1 MGILRRILGESGLSG
16 TNQIIKPGQIL
27 FKFGD
32 QSDGMYIVRRGE
44 VCVYLEQEGKELV
57 LAKIGAGGMIGE
69 MSLFDQQ
76 PRSASVKAK
85 TEVEV
90 TRISQDDFTKL
101 MKQIPKW
108 FVGLMSALSSRLR
121 ATNERLT
128 QLERSGTPASLKAAS
143 GESPYSTAVRQLH
156 IVVLLLHKDGEKVG
170 KDWILQ
176 VGIIKQIMDQVFG
189 EDISKL
195 DKLLEILVGAD
206 LVQQRQ
212 DNYKKPVIA
221 VANRTSLTNVANFI
235 TEFCKNNPTH
245 PYLSYDAI
253 AMLRVAQRLVA
264 SAPYE
269 AVSVGLDELVK
280 EAKKTNIDT
289 SSWGTELETLANSG
303 EVVKVVKTSN
313 GMGIKERKADM
324 AAFIQHCQV
333 LADLYKAKLM

>member
-1 MGILRRILGESGLSG
+1 MLLPLSLGESALSG
-16 TNQIIKPGQIL
+16 TNQIIKPGQVL

-44 VCVYLEQEGKELV
+44 VCVYLEKEGKEVV

-85 TEVEV
+85 TEAEV

-128 QLERSGTPASLKAAS
+128 QLERGGTSATLQAAS
-143 GESPYSTAVRQLH
+143 NDNPYATAIRQLH
-156 IVVLLLHKDGEKVG
+156 IIVLLLHKDGEKVG
-170 KDWILQ
+170 KDWILRVAMIEQ
-176 VGIIKQIMDQVFG
+176 VMDQVFG

-195 DKLLEILVGAD
+195 NKLLEILVSSE
-206 LVQQRQ
+206 LVQPRQ

-221 VANRTSLTNVANFI
+221 VANRTSLTGVANFI
-235 TEFCKNNPTH
+235 KEFCKNNPNH
-245 PYLSYDAI
+245 PYLTYDVI
-253 AMLRVAQRLVA
+253 SMLRVAQRLVA

-269 AVSVGLDELVK
+269 SVSVGLDELIK
-280 EAKKTNIDT
+280 DAKKNNIDT
-289 SSWGTELETLANSG
+289 SNWEKELETLANSG

-324 AAFIQHCQV
+324 PTFVQHCQV
-333 LADLYKAKLM
+333 LADLYKARLI